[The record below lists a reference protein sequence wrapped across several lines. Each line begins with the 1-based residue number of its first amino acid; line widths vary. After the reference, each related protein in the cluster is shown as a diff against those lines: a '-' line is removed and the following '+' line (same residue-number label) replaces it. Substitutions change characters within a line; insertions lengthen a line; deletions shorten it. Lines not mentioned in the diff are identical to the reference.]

1 MGGWVDLGMTTKEK
15 QKIGMAIGLVLS
27 AIGIFL
33 FFLQE
38 IIKIVMVPSI
48 IVQWFMV
55 FGMLIWSLSMWIFGD
70 NNKNQ
75 NDESIILSENEK

>member
-1 MGGWVDLGMTTKEK
+1 MTTKEK

-55 FGMLIWSLSMWIFGD
+55 FGVLIWSLSMWIFGD
-70 NNKNQ
+70 NNRNQ

>member
-1 MGGWVDLGMTTKEK
+1 MTRQKK
-15 QKIGMAIGLVLS
+15 QKIGMAIGLVIS
-27 AIGIFL
+27 WIGIFL

-48 IVQWFMV
+48 IVQWFLV

-70 NNKNQ
+70 NNRNQ
-75 NDESIILSENEK
+75 NDDDSMILEEEE

>member
-1 MGGWVDLGMTTKEK
+1 MTRQKK
-15 QKIGMAIGLVLS
+15 QKIGMAIGLVIS
-27 AIGIFL
+27 CIGIFL

-48 IVQWFMV
+48 IVQWFLV
-55 FGMLIWSLSMWIFGD
+55 FGMLIWSLSMWIFGN

>member
-1 MGGWVDLGMTTKEK
+1 MTRQKK
-15 QKIGMAIGLVLS
+15 QKIGMAIGLVIS
-27 AIGIFL
+27 CIGIFL

-75 NDESIILSENEK
+75 NDESIISSENEK

>member
-1 MGGWVDLGMTTKEK
+1 MTRQKK
-15 QKIGMAIGLVLS
+15 QKIGMAIGLVIS
-27 AIGIFL
+27 WIGIFL

-48 IVQWFMV
+48 IVQWFLV

-75 NDESIILSENEK
+75 NDDDSMALEEEE

>member
-1 MGGWVDLGMTTKEK
+1 
-15 QKIGMAIGLVLS
+15 
-27 AIGIFL
+27 
-33 FFLQE
+33 
-38 IIKIVMVPSI
+38 VMVPSI
-48 IVQWFMV
+48 IVQWFLV

>member
-1 MGGWVDLGMTTKEK
+1 MTTKEK

-27 AIGIFL
+27 TIGIFL

-55 FGMLIWSLSMWIFGD
+55 FGVLIWSLSMWIFGD
-70 NNKNQ
+70 NNRNQ
-75 NDESIILSENEK
+75 NDDDSMTLEEEE

>member
-1 MGGWVDLGMTTKEK
+1 MTRQKK
-15 QKIGMAIGLVLS
+15 QKIGMAIGLVIS
-27 AIGIFL
+27 WIGIFL

-55 FGMLIWSLSMWIFGD
+55 FGVLIWSLSMWIFGD
-70 NNKNQ
+70 NNRNQ
-75 NDESIILSENEK
+75 NDDDSMTLEEEE

>member
-1 MGGWVDLGMTTKEK
+1 
-15 QKIGMAIGLVLS
+15 MAIGLVIS
-27 AIGIFL
+27 CIGIFL

-55 FGMLIWSLSMWIFGD
+55 FGVLIWSLSMWIFGD

-75 NDESIILSENEK
+75 NDDDSMTLEEEE

>member
-1 MGGWVDLGMTTKEK
+1 MTTKEK

-38 IIKIVMVPSI
+38 IIKIVMVPNI

>member
-1 MGGWVDLGMTTKEK
+1 MTTKEK

-48 IVQWFMV
+48 IVQWFMAYLV
-55 FGMLIWSLSMWIFGD
+55 TLNVDIW
-70 NNKNQ
+70 
-75 NDESIILSENEK
+75 

>member
-1 MGGWVDLGMTTKEK
+1 MTRQKK
-15 QKIGMAIGLVLS
+15 QKIGMAIGLVIS
-27 AIGIFL
+27 CIGIFL

-38 IIKIVMVPSI
+38 IIKIVIVPSI